1 MSINK
6 KFMLKKIF
14 QILKKIVVSMF
25 LIYGYNLIAVPL
37 GILVPLNIL
46 TVLYVAIFGVPAL
59 LSLIA
64 LIFFVF

>member
-1 MSINK
+1 
-6 KFMLKKIF
+6 MLKKIV
-14 QILKKIVVSMF
+14 QILKKIVFSMF

>member
-1 MSINK
+1 
-6 KFMLKKIF
+6 MLKKIF
-14 QILKKIVVSMF
+14 QILKKIVFSMF

-64 LIFFVF
+64 LIFFVFW

>member
-1 MSINK
+1 
-6 KFMLKKIF
+6 MLKKIF
-14 QILKKIVVSMF
+14 QILKKIVFSMF

-64 LIFFVF
+64 LIFFMF

>member
-1 MSINK
+1 MV
-6 KFMLKKIF
+6 KKIF
-14 QILKKIVVSMF
+14 KILKKIVFSMF

-46 TVLYVAIFGVPAL
+46 TILYVSIFGVPAL
-59 LSLIA
+59 LSLIT

>member
-1 MSINK
+1 
-6 KFMLKKIF
+6 MLKKIF
-14 QILKKIVVSMF
+14 QILKKIVFSMF
-25 LIYGYNLIAVPL
+25 LIYGYNLIAVPI

>member
-1 MSINK
+1 
-6 KFMLKKIF
+6 MLKKIF
-14 QILKKIVVSMF
+14 QILKKIVFSMF

-59 LSLIA
+59 LSLIV

>member
-1 MSINK
+1 
-6 KFMLKKIF
+6 MLKKIF
-14 QILKKIVVSMF
+14 QILKKIVFSMF

-46 TVLYVAIFGVPAL
+46 TVLYVTIFGGPAL

>member
-1 MSINK
+1 
-6 KFMLKKIF
+6 MLKKIF
-14 QILKKIVVSMF
+14 QILKKIVFSMF

-64 LIFFVF
+64 LMFFVFW

>member
-1 MSINK
+1 
-6 KFMLKKIF
+6 MLKKIF
-14 QILKKIVVSMF
+14 QILKKIVFSMF

-64 LIFFVF
+64 LLFFVF

>member
-1 MSINK
+1 
-6 KFMLKKIF
+6 MLKKIF
-14 QILKKIVVSMF
+14 QILKKIVFSMF

-46 TVLYVAIFGVPAL
+46 TVLYVAMFGVPAL

>member
-1 MSINK
+1 
-6 KFMLKKIF
+6 MLKKIF
-14 QILKKIVVSMF
+14 QIFKKILFSMF

-37 GILVPLNIL
+37 EILVPLNIL

>member
-1 MSINK
+1 
-6 KFMLKKIF
+6 MLKKIF
-14 QILKKIVVSMF
+14 QILKKIVFSMF

>member
-1 MSINK
+1 
-6 KFMLKKIF
+6 MLKKIF
-14 QILKKIVVSMF
+14 QILKKIVFSMF

-46 TVLYVAIFGVPAL
+46 TVLYVAVFGVPAL

>member
-1 MSINK
+1 
-6 KFMLKKIF
+6 MLKKIF
-14 QILKKIVVSMF
+14 KIIKKIVFSMF

-37 GILVPLNIL
+37 GIIVPLNII
-46 TVLYVAIFGVPAL
+46 TIIYVTLFGVPAL

>member
-1 MSINK
+1 MV
-6 KFMLKKIF
+6 KKIF
-14 QILKKIVVSMF
+14 QILKKIVFSMF

-46 TVLYVAIFGVPAL
+46 TILYVSIFGVPAL
-59 LSLIA
+59 LSLIT

>member
-1 MSINK
+1 
-6 KFMLKKIF
+6 MLKKIF
-14 QILKKIVVSMF
+14 QILKKIVFSMF

-46 TVLYVAIFGVPAL
+46 TVLYVTIFGVPAL

-64 LIFFVF
+64 LIFVLF

>member
-1 MSINK
+1 
-6 KFMLKKIF
+6 MLKKIF
-14 QILKKIVVSMF
+14 QVLKKIVFSML

-46 TVLYVAIFGVPAL
+46 TILYVSIFGVPAL
-59 LSLIA
+59 LSLIT

>member
-1 MSINK
+1 
-6 KFMLKKIF
+6 MLKKIF

>member
-1 MSINK
+1 
-6 KFMLKKIF
+6 MLKKIF
-14 QILKKIVVSMF
+14 QTLTKLVFSMF

>member
-1 MSINK
+1 
-6 KFMLKKIF
+6 MLKKIF
-14 QILKKIVVSMF
+14 QILKKIVFSMF
-25 LIYGYNLIAVPL
+25 LIYGYNLIAVPI

-46 TVLYVAIFGVPAL
+46 TVLYVAICGVPAL

>member
-1 MSINK
+1 
-6 KFMLKKIF
+6 MLKKIF
-14 QILKKIVVSMF
+14 QILKKIVFSMF

-64 LIFFVF
+64 LMFFVF

>member
-1 MSINK
+1 
-6 KFMLKKIF
+6 MLKKIF
-14 QILKKIVVSMF
+14 QILKKIVFSMF

-46 TVLYVAIFGVPAL
+46 TILYVSIFGVPAL